1 MRCKFL
7 QIVSKLAVAEGKPKK
22 HSVTEGRY
30 GFSIVTIGKEG
41 NNTGYFYLF
50 LFVLFSLMF
59 MSHDH

>member
-30 GFSIVTIGKEG
+30 GFLNSSNRQGRESYWV
-41 NNTGYFYLF
+41 F
-50 LFVLFSLMF
+50 LFIFICSVFLDVYVS
-59 MSHDH
+59 

>member
-1 MRCKFL
+1 M
-7 QIVSKLAVAEGKPKK
+7 AEGKPKK